1 MTRLV
6 TKFIRHFIE
15 LQETIYQ
22 NDVNKTQRITIG
34 TDSEQALKSA
44 IKDSFP
50 ALNQVLCT
58 RHILQ
63 NVKDYLANKFGI
75 DNKDRQQIIN
85 AIFGDNGLRTSEDSI
100 VLCERKIIVS
110 DIVEEKAPNSKIT

>member
-1 MTRLV
+1 M
-6 TKFIRHFIE
+6 
-15 LQETIYQ
+15 
-22 NDVNKTQRITIG
+22 NG
-34 TDSEQALKSA
+34 TDSEQTLKSA

-50 ALNQVLCT
+50 DLNQVLCT
-58 RHILQ
+58 RHTLQ
-63 NVKDYLANKFGI
+63 NVKDYVANKFGI

-110 DIVEEKAPNSKIT
+110 NIVEEKAPNSKIT